1 MRVKSDSENKGE
13 KKNWKSLLWVFQF
26 IKPYKWYFISAL
38 VILSVGS
45 LLFLVI
51 PDLAGEMVN
60 VATGKDSK
68 YGLDLTQLGI
78 VIFVVL
84 AIRSVIS
91 FVIVILF
98 ANVSERGMADLR
110 KGLYDKLISQSV
122 GFFESQRIGE
132 LSSRITA
139 DVEQLQSVFSMTL
152 AEFMRQGT
160 ILIVGIGVLA
170 YLMPD
175 LFLIML
181 LTIPVVVVLAI
192 YFGRY
197 IRRFSKK
204 RQDQLADTNT
214 IVEETFQ
221 NFSVVKS
228 FTNELYESLR
238 YQESLKKM
246 VKISLDFAKV
256 RGLFFAFLVFLMFG
270 GILFIL
276 WQGAFMVQRG
286 EMDSGNLLSFVIYT
300 VMIGGAIASLGTL
313 YTTIAGA
320 IGATER
326 VKEIMSRGVE
336 LDMSVK
342 SDGGNISGDIHFN
355 HVSFS
360 YPSRTEVT
368 VLQDVTFEVKRG
380 EKIALVGQSGSGKS
394 TLVKLLMR
402 FYEPSQGSISINS
415 KSLESYPLGEL
426 RSSVG
431 IVPQEVILF
440 GGTIREN
447 ILYGNPDAT
456 EEEVKAAADKSN
468 CLEFIES
475 FPEGFDTIVGERGIK
490 LSGGQKQRVA
500 IARTILKDPNI
511 LILDEATSSL
521 DAESERLVQEALDVL
536 MEGRTSIIIAH
547 RLATIKNVDC
557 IYVLEHGEIKEEG
570 DHESLIEKEGGIYRK
585 LAKLQFD
592 MV

>member
-1 MRVKSDSENKGE
+1 MRGNSNTDTKSQ
-13 KKNWKSLLWVFQF
+13 KKNWKSLLWVFQY

-38 VILSVGS
+38 IILSIGS

-60 VATGKDSK
+60 VATGKKSK

-110 KGLYDKLISQSV
+110 KSLYDKLITQSV

-152 AEFMRQGT
+152 AEFIRQGT

-228 FTNELYESLR
+228 FTNELYESIR
-238 YQESLKKM
+238 YQNSLKKM

-326 VKEIMSRGVE
+326 VKDIMSRDVE
-336 LDMSVK
+336 LDMNSSYK
-342 SDGGNISGDIHFN
+342 SGNISGDIHFEN
-355 HVSFS
+355 VSFA
-360 YPSRTEVT
+360 YPSRDEVT
-368 VLQDVTFEVKRG
+368 VLRDVTFDVKKG

-402 FYEPSQGSISINS
+402 FYEPIKGKITINDS
-415 KSLESYPLGEL
+415 ALNAFPLGEL
-426 RSSVG
+426 RTSVG

-447 ILYGNPDAT
+447 ILYGNPDAS
-456 EEEVKAAADKSN
+456 EEEMKAAAEKSN
-468 CLEFIES
+468 CIEFIES

-557 IYVLEHGEIKEEG
+557 IYVLENGEIKEQG
-570 DHESLIEKEGGIYRK
+570 DHDSLIEREDGIYQK

-592 MV
+592 LV

>member
-1 MRVKSDSENKGE
+1 MRVKSDSANKGE

-342 SDGGNISGDIHFN
+342 SDGGNISGDIHFDN
-355 HVSFS
+355 VSFS
-360 YPSRTEVT
+360 YPSRAEVT

>member
-1 MRVKSDSENKGE
+1 MAKDKNNKE
-13 KKNWKSLLWVFQF
+13 RKNWKSLLWVFQY
-26 IKPYKWYFISAL
+26 IRPYKWYFISAL
-38 VILSVGS
+38 VILSIGS

-60 VATGKDSK
+60 VATGKESK
-68 YGLDLTQLGI
+68 YELNLTQLGI

-84 AIRSVIS
+84 ALRSIIS
-91 FVIVILF
+91 FIIVILF

-110 KGLYDKLISQSV
+110 KALYDKLITQSV
-122 GFFESQRIGE
+122 GYFESQRIGE

-152 AEFMRQGT
+152 AEFIRQGT

-170 YLMPD
+170 YLMPQ
-175 LFLIML
+175 LFLIMV
-181 LTIPVVVVLAI
+181 LTIPVVVILAI
-192 YFGRY
+192 FFGRY

-204 RQDQLADTNT
+204 RQDHLAKTNT

-228 FTNELYESLR
+228 FTNELYESVR
-238 YQESLKKM
+238 YQKSLAEM
-246 VKISLDFAKV
+246 VKISLDFAKI

-326 VKEIMSRGVE
+326 VKEIMSREEEIEIKESSSEG
-336 LDMSVK
+336 SI
-342 SDGGNISGDIHFN
+342 SGNINFN
-355 HVSFS
+355 EVSFS
-360 YPSRTEVT
+360 YPTRDEIS
-368 VLQDVTFEVKRG
+368 VLKDLSLSIKKG

-402 FYEPSQGSISINS
+402 FYEPTEGSISIN
-415 KSLESYPLGEL
+415 GQEL
-426 RSSVG
+426 SEYDLNQLRKSVG

-447 ILYGNPDAT
+447 ILYGNPSAT
-456 EEEVKAAADKSN
+456 EKELVDAAKKSN
-468 CLEFIES
+468 CLEFIDS

-500 IARTILKDPNI
+500 IARTILKDPKI

-521 DAESERLVQEALDVL
+521 DAESERLVQDALDVL

-547 RLATIKNVDC
+547 RLATIRNVDC
-557 IYVLEHGEIKEEG
+557 IYVLEGGRIVEFG
-570 DHESLIEKEGGIYRK
+570 DHDALIEKENGIYQK
-585 LAKLQFD
+585 LAKIQFD
-592 MV
+592 LV